1 MVGINKK
8 ETDKKQ
14 EIRYKSSMKET
25 LVSLKKITKTD
36 QLLITLIKRWRKK
49 YQRKSREGL

>member
-1 MVGINKK
+1 MVGINKI

>member
-1 MVGINKK
+1 MVGISKI

>member
-1 MVGINKK
+1 MVGINKI

-14 EIRYKSSMKET
+14 ETRYKSSMKET

-49 YQRKSREGL
+49 YQRRSREGL

>member
-1 MVGINKK
+1 MVGINKI
-8 ETDKKQ
+8 EANKKQ
-14 EIRYKSSMKET
+14 ETRYKSSIKET

-49 YQRKSREGL
+49 YQRKSWESL